1 MYLETVEWKNA
12 LYVFLGAAADLK
24 IVVKKCNDF
33 HGS

>member
-12 LYVFLGAAADLK
+12 LYVFLGAADLK